1 MKYLTLEKQNI
12 ITILTLNRPD
22 KKNAFNLPFL
32 KELQDTLKELAVE
45 SDNRLLIISG
55 AGENVFSSGV
65 DLGELINF
73 KNISEARAFAVQLE
87 ETMMELL
94 RFPKPV
100 IAAMNGH
107 ALGGGFG
114 LSASADIR
122 LITKDAKIGF
132 PAVRLGAILPIG
144 CTLRIN
150 ALIGSGKTKELLL
163 TGRLI
168 DSREALQLGL
178 VNKVVDKENLLLEA
192 MNYAEDILAGSDE
205 ALRLTKELTNQQL
218 LVEIAQYTLNFQE
231 SFAYLAYTDEWQN
244 RIKKF
249 LKK

>member
-1 MKYLTLEKQNI
+1 MEYLSLKQQNI
-12 ITILTLNRPD
+12 ITTLTLNRPQ
-22 KKNAFNLPFL
+22 KRNAFNLTFL
-32 KELQDTLKELAVE
+32 KELQDILKEL
-45 SDNRLLIISG
+45 SGDNCNRLLIITG

-65 DLGELINF
+65 DLNEMIKFNTIN
-73 KNISEARAFAVQLE
+73 EAREFAVQLE
-87 ETMMELL
+87 NTMMELL

-107 ALGGGFG
+107 ALGGGYG
-114 LSASADIR
+114 LAASADIR
-122 LITKDAKIGF
+122 IITEEAKIGF

-150 ALIGSGKTKELLL
+150 ALIGAGKTKELLL

-168 DSREALQLGL
+168 EAQEALEIGL
-178 VNKVVDKENLLLEA
+178 VNKVVSKEHLLTET
-192 MNYAEDILAGSDE
+192 MNYANDILSGSDE

-218 LVEIAQYTLNFQE
+218 LVEISQYTLNFQE

-249 LKK
+249 LMK